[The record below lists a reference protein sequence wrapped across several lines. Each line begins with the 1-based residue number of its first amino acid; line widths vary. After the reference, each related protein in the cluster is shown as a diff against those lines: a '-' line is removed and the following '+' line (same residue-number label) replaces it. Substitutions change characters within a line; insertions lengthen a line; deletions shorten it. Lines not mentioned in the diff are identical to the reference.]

1 MSKATL
7 NLASPVTVSKLD
19 ATDWTRELWNAAHAM
34 ARRMIRDRAGHG
46 IGAAYVWYLGHA
58 RNRFGASGWR
68 IAQAAGHA
76 VFDRHTVAYAA
87 SGSVADLE
95 RQGLVRRT
103 RRPRPGNLT
112 ATVPYRCARFE
123 RLRDCGLNLAWGH
136 DPLMSGANRG
146 LRVQKARRL
155 KAERR
160 QVLAEVRA
168 EERQVAMA
176 MAEDRFALTL
186 TGLFALQNA
195 ERGKA

>member
-1 MSKATL
+1 MSTA
-7 NLASPVTVSKLD
+7 NSYLASSASVFKLD
-19 ATDWTRELWNAAHAM
+19 ATDWTRELWQAAYAM

-58 RNRFGASGWR
+58 RKRFGASGWR

-76 VFDRHTVAYAA
+76 VFDRRTVGYAA

-112 ATVPYRCARFE
+112 ATVPYRCATFE
-123 RLRDCGLNLAWGH
+123 RLRDHGFSLAWTH
-136 DPLMSGANRG
+136 DPLASGSNRG
-146 LRVQKARRL
+146 LRVHRAGKLRV
-155 KAERR
+155 ERR
-160 QVLAEVRA
+160 TVLAEVTA
-168 EERQVAMA
+168 EERAVAWA

-195 ERGKA
+195 GKS

>member
-1 MSKATL
+1 MATATL
-7 NLASPVTVSKLD
+7 NLGATAPISKID
-19 ATDWTRELWNAAHAM
+19 ATDWTRELWLEAFAM

-58 RNRFGASGWR
+58 RKRFGASGWR

-76 VFDRHTVAYAA
+76 VFDRRTVGYAA

-112 ATVPYRCARFE
+112 ATVPYRCATFE
-123 RLRDCGLNLAWGH
+123 RLRDHGFSLAWTF
-136 DPLMSGANRG
+136 DPLASGSNRG
-146 LRVQKARRL
+146 LRVHRARKLR
-155 KAERR
+155 AERR
-160 QVLAEVRA
+160 AILAEVTA
-168 EERQVAMA
+168 EERAVAWA

-195 ERGKA
+195 GKS